1 MIIEPRIKAF
11 EAMGLG
17 LFVHFGLYSVL
28 GRGEWVKH
36 HERMPDEQYE
46 TLTKTFDPAKDWATR
61 LVGTAKRAGC
71 RYITLTA
78 RHHDGFSL
86 YDTCGLNDYDAVH
99 TACGRD
105 LIAEFVQS
113 CRAEGILPFFYH
125 TLLDWREKS
134 YRENFP
140 EYLDYLRKS
149 VEILCTRYG
158 KIGGIWF
165 DGKWDKPNED
175 WQEDAL
181 YGMIRKH
188 QPDAII
194 INNTGLGA
202 RGQLGHIELDS
213 VTFERGRPGRI
224 NLSDS
229 PKYIASEM
237 CQTMGDTWGYG
248 ANDLNYK
255 SPAELIGDLCVCRRC
270 GSNLLLN
277 VGPCGDGTLRP
288 LDSEL
293 LGCMGR
299 WIEAYGEA
307 IHTPRPTDIEI
318 EGKPQ
323 DFILRDG
330 DDYYLFCYG
339 LGMSGDGNVAVAKEQ
354 CNSRFALDASVKR
367 VTWMDNGQSVAFEQ
381 ADGKVSLRTT
391 LFPYGTNLVV
401 RVAKI
406 ET

>member
-1 MIIEPRIKAF
+1 
-11 EAMGLG
+11 
-17 LFVHFGLYSVL
+17 
-28 GRGEWVKH
+28 
-36 HERMPDEQYE
+36 
-46 TLTKTFDPAKDWATR
+46 
-61 LVGTAKRAGC
+61 
-71 RYITLTA
+71 
-78 RHHDGFSL
+78 
-86 YDTCGLNDYDAVH
+86 
-99 TACGRD
+99 
-105 LIAEFVQS
+105 
-113 CRAEGILPFFYH
+113 
-125 TLLDWREKS
+125 
-134 YRENFP
+134 
-140 EYLDYLRKS
+140 
-149 VEILCTRYG
+149 
-158 KIGGIWF
+158 
-165 DGKWDKPNED
+165 
-175 WQEDAL
+175 
-181 YGMIRKH
+181 
-188 QPDAII
+188 
-194 INNTGLGA
+194 
-202 RGQLGHIELDS
+202 
-213 VTFERGRPGRI
+213 
-224 NLSDS
+224 
-229 PKYIASEM
+229 M

-367 VTWMDNGQSVAFEQ
+367 LTWMDNGQSVAFEQ